1 MEKRSIV
8 MQIGRRN
15 IAIATTLTDRMK
27 IKSTLADIGRS
38 MILAGVKK
46 EINLIVSYSVFN
58 EISSTWMD
66 LITYYPKEDRFVN

>member
-1 MEKRSIV
+1 